1 MRQRDRTR
9 MHIWAIYYRRGG
21 SGSGGGGSGGGTDLK
36 PLRVNF
42 ANDTAGYMVVS
53 RHVSVCP
60 YDHVIIQH
68 TTKATTTK
76 NHDLQ
81 ARTQARCRHAKSGC
95 SSMRAHNRKS
105 ANKKSRDIHSRWLL
119 GTSVCMCVCPR
130 ACLRVMMTSCVR
142 TRACVCCVS
151 VQLSPKSPPPPPPS
165 SQCVNDM

>member
-119 GTSVCMCVCPR
+119 GTSVCVCVS
-130 ACLRVMMTSCVR
+130 ACVLASNDDFMR
-142 TRACVCCVS
+142 THACVCVLCVCS
-151 VQLSPKSPPPPPPS
+151 TVAEVAAAAAVVAMCK
-165 SQCVNDM
+165 